1 MKKLLSSLF
10 MCIAV
15 VMSMMLLCG
24 TDVSAKSKRKP
35 HQSYA
40 VVWRKTEKWS
50 VSKTDN
56 AVKDDIIYIGKNEIN
71 SYERGRKADIDSQS
85 LKSIIKWTS
94 DTWRAKKTSKATIYK
109 CKVSFTS
116 NENSNW
122 TSATVAKTV
131 MLRKAKRY
139 SKTEYVWKQTSD
151 SMKMISADPNN
162 DEISGQ
168 LYNIAREEI
177 SSYVDGDVSDTTGAA
192 DLIADYNVDLEER
205 HYNKR
210 NSRKTI
216 YTCYIDYQTTDGTV
230 GSAVFERTITSKK
243 VSKTTYRY
251 VYC

>member
-1 MKKLLSSLF
+1 M
-10 MCIAV
+10 
-15 VMSMMLLCG
+15 VMSMMVFGG
-24 TDVSAKSKRKP
+24 TDVSAKSRRKP

-50 VSKTDN
+50 VSKTDD
-56 AVKDDIIYIGKNEIN
+56 AVKDDINYIGKNEIN
-71 SYERGRKADIDSQS
+71 SYERGQKANIDSQS

-94 DTWRAKKTSKATIYK
+94 DTWRDKKTSKATIYK

-116 NENSNW
+116 NVNPNNW
-122 TSATVAKTV
+122 SSATVTKTV
-131 MLRKAKRY
+131 VLRKAKRY

-151 SMKMISADPNN
+151 SMKMISADPSN
-162 DEISGQ
+162 DNEISGQ

-216 YTCYIDYQTTDGTV
+216 YTCYIDYQTVDGTV

-243 VSKTTYRY
+243 VSKRTYRY